1 MWQFLALAILLA
13 KNSLT
18 ICLSAQNIN
27 EILSFSRSETNF
39 NNDKVMRN
47 YIIYDDKNTII
58 EAANLMK
65 KFNFSYLWSYK
76 NEYYRTNVE

>member
-18 ICLSAQNIN
+18 ICLSTQNIN
-27 EILSFSRSETNF
+27 QIISFSLSETNF
-39 NNDKVMRN
+39 NNDKVMQN

-58 EAANLMK
+58 EAANIMK